1 MRGWRNEITFATRVM
16 VAYKCM
22 IYSRIPDSVI
32 TINLAIVFQFFKI
45 IGIELLN
52 YSIVVH
58 FPFFGFFFFSLFSAE
73 TEKCSPTDSGFRELI
88 FFSIPLYF
96 LLGKGDAKID
106 LKLRSYF
113 LCWREQSLCSRT
125 NVTLYQ
131 PVQLLRDAF
140 LFNWI
145 KDVVAFSIHS
155 QRLCFHRFHH
165 L

>member
-1 MRGWRNEITFATRVM
+1 M

-58 FPFFGFFFFSLFSAE
+58 FPTSSAFFSFSLFSAE
-73 TEKCSPTDSGFRELI
+73 TEKCSPTDSGFRGLI

-113 LCWREQSLCSRT
+113 LC
-125 NVTLYQ
+125 
-131 PVQLLRDAF
+131 
-140 LFNWI
+140 
-145 KDVVAFSIHS
+145 
-155 QRLCFHRFHH
+155 
-165 L
+165 